1 MNVPVPNTLPGNMA
15 AALPAGCSLKCE
27 FSLGESLGTVILWVL
42 LTLVTFGIYLFIA
55 PYSFFRIILNK
66 TYIIDRNGAKAGR
79 LRCEYSTSS
88 AVGHIII
95 WLLLTIITFGIGLI
109 FYQFRVAKVCLEA
122 TSVELY

>member
-1 MNVPVPNTLPGNMA
+1 MNVPVQYAMHGNMT
-15 AALPAGCSLKCE
+15 AALPAGCTLRCD
-27 FSLGESLGTVILWVL
+27 FSLGEALGTVILWVL
-42 LTLVTFGIYLFIA
+42 LTLVTCGVYLFIA
-55 PYSFFRIILNK
+55 PYSFFRIILSK
-66 TYIIDRNGAKAGR
+66 TYIIDRNGLKVGR
-79 LRCEYSTSS
+79 LRCEYNTSS